1 MQTVRIGL
9 MQPVMSLRKQ
19 TKSMTIEE
27 AQQLVEV
34 WRLKQQ
40 QAGAVCSSS
49 AKTCCETE
57 KETQQSG
64 IKDTS
69 KIVSADKDAQ
79 LLQMGQQ
86 FWALLDEANARG
98 VDLTAA
104 LTETLR
110 HLNTDNQ

>member
-40 QAGAVCSSS
+40 QAGTACSSS

-57 KETQQSG
+57 KKSQQSG

-86 FWALLDEANARG
+86 FWVLLDEANARG
-98 VDLTAA
+98 VDLTTA

>member
-1 MQTVRIGL
+1 MQTVHTGL
-9 MQPVMSLRKQ
+9 MQPVMGLRKQ

-40 QAGAVCSSS
+40 QTGAVCRSS

-57 KETQQSG
+57 KATQQSG
-64 IKDTS
+64 IKDTPET
-69 KIVSADKDAQ
+69 VSADKDAQ
-79 LLQMGQQ
+79 LLQVGQQ